1 MHNDLHELLQ
11 KGIKDELKDE
21 LAEAAKKKAR
31 KRESQERAQ
40 ASTELRHFG
49 IGVCLAAVLLAVI
62 TTMLPVSDRIFWGSC
77 SVFVFLVGAR
87 SIDKGK
93 DSDESAAGG
102 RRLNSDNN

>member
-11 KGIKDELKDE
+11 KGIKDE

-31 KRESQERAQ
+31 KRESQVRAK

-62 TTMLPVSDRIFWGSC
+62 TTMLPVSDRMFWGYC
-77 SVFVFLVGAR
+77 SVLVFLVGAR